1 MVPFVLPSSWGR
13 SAERVQSGAMRP
25 RQLSC
30 KGKKRKDLI
39 GAWQHKKGTF
49 LLTGISALWCSVVS
63 GRRQSLCSDGLVV
76 REKGLAA
83 CLGNLAVTLAAS
95 EISFFCVS
103 NLLVSVK
110 EMPISLLGS
119 GEKSVS

>member
-1 MVPFVLPSSWGR
+1 M
-13 SAERVQSGAMRP
+13 
-25 RQLSC
+25 
-30 KGKKRKDLI
+30 
-39 GAWQHKKGTF
+39 
-49 LLTGISALWCSVVS
+49 
-63 GRRQSLCSDGLVV
+63 CSDGLVV

-83 CLGNLAVTLAAS
+83 CLGNLAVTWAAS